1 MILYRSS
8 SRDYHPL
15 HLNNIQSKI
24 NIPLNKLN
32 RLSKLLRLTL
42 ILILKS
48 QTRSVGPNHDSIIGE
63 DETNMLL
70 QKQQLTFFKTVTQLL
85 LDLSPLLPY
94 DLINLALD
102 VFQKL
107 PLPRQVKERDTL
119 IQLTMESSISVLDN
133 LTYAL

>member
-1 MILYRSS
+1 M
-8 SRDYHPL
+8 
-15 HLNNIQSKI
+15 
-24 NIPLNKLN
+24 
-32 RLSKLLRLTL
+32 
-42 ILILKS
+42 
-48 QTRSVGPNHDSIIGE
+48 GPNHDSIIGE

-107 PLPRQVKERDTL
+107 SLPRQVKERDTL